1 MTPHQT
7 GAQGRP
13 ERKEKKMERE
23 QIIETWE
30 SLNTQIF
37 NILDEEGVNMANAQ
51 ARQIDNKSFIYVDDE
66 DGYTVMDGTIQE
78 VFKNYGIEEA
88 E

>member
-1 MTPHQT
+1 
-7 GAQGRP
+7 
-13 ERKEKKMERE
+13 MERE